1 MINKKIR
8 YGILYL
14 ALSLLTMNSASA
26 EGQAPFMEG
35 SLALLTTN
43 VQPTTAGYS
52 SSNVNT
58 MAFIYRLG
66 MPVLDY
72 YAVEFMLG
80 TGLSNGDS
88 SIGEVGLN
96 SLLGAD
102 FKATYPFGKGFEGFV
117 RGGLARIAVDVTGM
131 KNKTSNAITSVGVWN
146 GFGITLGLGGVYDMG
161 KYGKIFVEYQRLPNV
176 DINIDTGT
184 LNPTIVTGSVNAS
197 TSSAAFA
204 IGYQFFL
211 KK

>member
-1 MINKKIR
+1 MINNR
-8 YGILYL
+8 LGYGIILF
-14 ALSLLTMNSASA
+14 ALGFGSMNGAFA

-35 SLALLTTN
+35 SLAVVNTN
-43 VQPTTAGYS
+43 IAPASAQYS
-52 SSNVNT
+52 ASNVST
-58 MAFIYRLG
+58 LAFIYRLG

-80 TGLSNGDS
+80 AGLTDASS

-102 FKATYPFGKGFEGFV
+102 FKATYPFGKGFEGFA
-117 RGGLARIAVDVTGM
+117 RGGLARIAIDVTGI
-131 KNKTSNAITSVGVWN
+131 KNKESSAISSVGVWN
-146 GFGITLGLGGVYDMG
+146 GFGITLGVGGVYDMG
-161 KYGKIFVEYQRLPNV
+161 KYGKVFMEYQLLPNV
-176 DINIDTGT
+176 DIEIETGT
-184 LNPTIVTGSVNAS
+184 RNPTVVTGTVNAS
-197 TSSAAFA
+197 TTSSAFA